1 MRITTTTEDTG
12 LSESTY
18 ELISGTDTESQDGN
32 YTESMSNSIASLDF
46 HRPDDIHSLADT
58 EHTCDDESLAE
69 SEVYPPPSRDPQ
81 DQGQQDTTILDR
93 GFPISQQKTA
103 EIVESK
109 SIDEANSQSSLEY
122 IKQHLD
128 TPSILTPEASG
139 IVERPASTFWLDDE
153 DDQDEGYYAKTKRT
167 VSGILWLSGIT
178 LQALAPSIITVA
190 IIVLGCGYFLN
201 DGTKQVAP
209 LVPAA
214 PPAVVSS
221 VISTTV
227 VSTSKVSTL
236 HQVTATSTRA
246 AALVPFENVLP
257 DDWLFPSKRTEL
269 YLSKQNGDYLI
280 HVDPAIK
287 YHCLSVAAR
296 RGDDPVKVDIL
307 HVENGLLLKFPYEE
321 TVGTVRVEVASRCRP
336 KIKQVLEIPFGER
349 WIMEDAVEKARHL
362 VQGVCDHIPLAAQE
376 AERRF
381 EETKRTLGSASN
393 NAFMASNNL
402 LKDLVDDFYQMH
414 RSLGVAKAEARERAR
429 KHIQD
434 LQERLSKRVDAA
446 ADIFAKQLPDTR
458 DIQDQARLG
467 LLDAQLSAKILWLK
481 LTGDQVKHDEYKKK
495 ASAFLSMKLAE
506 VKTARRARLGLRDD
520 ASRPDLWSKLFGEAA
535 TCRRNIMRGH
545 KVSQECLETIQT

>member
-46 HRPDDIHSLADT
+46 HRPDDVHSLADT

-81 DQGQQDTTILDR
+81 DQDQQDTIILDR
-93 GFPISQQKTA
+93 RLPISQQKTA
-103 EIVESK
+103 EIVESTSK
-109 SIDEANSQSSLEY
+109 SIDEANSQSLEY
-122 IKQHLD
+122 TKQHLD

-139 IVERPASTFWLDDE
+139 IVERPVSTFWLDDE

-167 VSGILWLSGIT
+167 VSGVLWLSGIT
-178 LQALAPSIITVA
+178 LQALAPSLITVA

-201 DGTKQVAP
+201 DGAKQVAP

-257 DDWLFPSKRTEL
+257 DDWLFPSKKTEL
-269 YLSKQNGDYLI
+269 YLSKHNGDYLI

-287 YHCLSVAAR
+287 YHCLSVKAR
-296 RGDDPVKVDIL
+296 RGDDPVKVDIV

-336 KIKQVLEIPFGER
+336 KIRQVLEIPFGER
-349 WIMEDAVEKARHL
+349 WIVEDAVEKARHL

-393 NAFMASNNL
+393 NALLASNDL
-402 LKDLVDDFYQMH
+402 LKDWVANLHQMH
-414 RSLGVAKAEARERAR
+414 RSLGVAKAGAR
-429 KHIQD
+429 KRIRD
-434 LQERLSKRVDAA
+434 MKEGLSKKVDAA
-446 ADIFAKQLPDTR
+446 ADTFANQLPDTR

-481 LTGDQVKHDEYKKK
+481 LTGDQAKHDEYKKK
-495 ASAFLSMKLAE
+495 ANAFLSKKLAE
-506 VKTARRARLGLRDD
+506 VKTAQRVRLGLRDD
-520 ASRPDLWSKLFGEAA
+520 ASQPDLWSKLFGEAA

-545 KVSQECLETIQT
+545 KVSQECLKAMQV